1 MVTARHFNTDNV
13 RKASKKS
20 SSKVGSLNGAPHRC
34 HLVHMDLLVFEI
46 IENPFFYHKKM
57 LFQENDVGCFT

>member
-46 IENPFFYHKKM
+46 MENPFFVSKEDAFPGK
-57 LFQENDVGCFT
+57 